1 MDLQALKN
9 KYDII
14 GNDPALNQALETA
27 VKFAPTDLS
36 VVILVI
42 IVLSVMPGILEYW
55 RARRAHPQA
64 TPEGTA
70 PE

>member
-9 KYDII
+9 KYDIII

-36 VVILVI
+36 VVIRPYI
-42 IVLSVMPGILEYW
+42 PKG
-55 RARRAHPQA
+55 
-64 TPEGTA
+64 
-70 PE
+70 

>member
-36 VVILVI
+36 VVILGESGVGRKI
-42 IVLSVMPGILEYW
+42 LQGSSTSIPPAGTTVSLS
-55 RARRAHPQA
+55 
-64 TPEGTA
+64 
-70 PE
+70 